1 MRKKSIGS
9 ILIECPNTVFQLF
22 VNNEEEISKIE
33 IFMENIRTVNHLGIN
48 DIYNWCNRQ
57 GISYDTRFN
66 YNKELSIGKTIKAYC
81 HYQRQKMKYKV
92 GFGLG

>member
-1 MRKKSIGS
+1 
-9 ILIECPNTVFQLF
+9 
-22 VNNEEEISKIE
+22 
-33 IFMENIRTVNHLGIN
+33 MENIRTVNHLGIN

-81 HYQRQKMKYKV
+81 YYQRQKMKYKV

>member
-1 MRKKSIGS
+1 MKNIEEQQ
-9 ILIECPNTVFQLF
+9 IIIECPNTIFHLYIESEDELSKVKVFM
-22 VNNEEEISKIE
+22 NNMKHVDSISL
-33 IFMENIRTVNHLGIN
+33 H

-66 YNKELSIGKTIKAYC
+66 YNKELSIGKTIEAYC

-92 GFGLG
+92 GFSLG